1 MLYNVLVKI
10 NHNCPFSR
18 LSKKFPTVEVLHWCN
33 SHYDVLEIRG
43 SKTEVDNAIADV
55 HTNLGSIIKKSLGQD
70 HVQMV
75 IKQCECDY
83 EPFSVI
89 LDSYKCIRLPPV
101 KYLAGEEVV
110 KLLITLD
117 DLKTISDELKK
128 KDPSAL
134 VEILTIAPIKEID
147 NPKLHP
153 LYLDELRTDLTYKQL
168 QVITKA
174 YDQGYYELPRNVSI
188 DSLSDEMAIKP
199 RTFQEH
205 LRKAERKIMKK
216 IIPVLTLK

>member
-1 MLYNVLVKI
+1 MLYNALVKVI
-10 NHNCPFSR
+10 HDCPFSR
-18 LSKKFPTVEVLHWCN
+18 LSNKFPMVEVLHWCN
-33 SHYDVLEIRG
+33 SHYDVLELRG
-43 SKTEVDNAIADV
+43 TKDKVTHAISEV
-55 HTNLGSIIKKSLGQD
+55 HTNLGSIIKKSLDQN

-89 LDSYKCIRLPPV
+89 LDTHKCIQLPPV

-117 DLKTISDELKK
+117 DLKLVTDELKE
-128 KDPSAL
+128 KDPEAKI
-134 VEILTIAPIKEID
+134 EILNLAPVKEID
-147 NPKLHP
+147 NPKFHL
-153 LYLDELRTDLTYKQL
+153 LYLDELRTDLTVKQL
-168 QVITKA
+168 HALTKA
-174 YDQGYYELPRNVSI
+174 FNQGYYELPRNVSI
-188 DSLSDEMAIKP
+188 DSLSEEMAIKP

-216 IIPVLTLK
+216 IVPVLNFK

>member
-1 MLYNVLVKI
+1 MLYNALVKVR
-10 NHNCPFSR
+10 HDCPFSR
-18 LSKKFPTVEVLHWCN
+18 LSTKFPMVEMLHWCN
-33 SHYDVLEIRG
+33 SHYDVLELRG
-43 SKTEVDNAIADV
+43 TKDKVTDAISEVN
-55 HTNLGSIIKKSLGQD
+55 NLGSIIKKSLDRD

-89 LDSYKCIRLPPV
+89 LDNHKCIRLPPV

-117 DLKTISDELKK
+117 DLKVITDELKA
-128 KDPSAL
+128 KDSDAR
-134 VEILTIAPIKEID
+134 VEILNLAPVKEVET
-147 NPKLHP
+147 PKFHL
-153 LYLDELRTDLTYKQL
+153 LYLDELRKDLTGKQL
-168 QVITKA
+168 HALTNAFNK
-174 YDQGYYELPRNVSI
+174 GYYELPRNVSI
-188 DSLSDEMAIKP
+188 DTLSKEMKIKP

-216 IIPVLTLK
+216 IVPVLNLQ